1 MRIELAT
8 DAEVKGRLNV
18 DSLVQL
24 AAFKICS
31 MGMPILAALD
41 APEPLVECAENE
53 SSIPASDRH
62 FFIHLAIV
70 EEPTAR

>member
-1 MRIELAT
+1 
-8 DAEVKGRLNV
+8 
-18 DSLVQL
+18 
-24 AAFKICS
+24 

-62 FFIHLAIV
+62 FLIHLAIV